1 MSLFAAAIQLHG
13 RTGGKLGEV
22 LGNLSETMR
31 ESVSLRGEVR
41 SLAAHGRLSG
51 AVLTVL
57 PIGIAIVLTFVNP
70 SYLGTLFAHPMGRHL
85 VAGAIGCMILAHFII
100 RKIVDIKL

>member
-1 MSLFAAAIQLHG
+1 MGA
-13 RTGGKLGEV
+13 
-22 LGNLSETMR
+22 LSETMR

-41 SLAAHGRLSG
+41 SLAAHGRMSG
-51 AVLTVL
+51 MVLTVL
-57 PIGIAIVLTFVNP
+57 PLGISLILIFVNP